1 MCAAG
6 GATPSVIN
14 AGTTVGTA
22 TRYVAVIG
30 SDRPSTQRTIAETTS
45 VRTRLPS
52 PRSRMRREIFKPR
65 PVWSRMP
72 TAIPATAVVAPTGR
86 TCFVPAASA
95 LTSLLGDNDVSR
107 RMYETS
113 IATMIDQK
121 TAVIVEK
128 PATRKTMIANSD
140 VYWYQ

>member
-22 TRYVAVIG
+22 TRYVAVMG

-52 PRSRMRREIFKPR
+52 PRSRMRREIFRPR

-95 LTSLLGDNDVSR
+95 FTSLVGASEVSR
-107 RMYETS
+107 RTDETRLARM
-113 IATMIDQK
+113 IAQY
-121 TAVIVEK
+121 TAVLLEQ
-128 PATRKTMIANSD
+128 PATRKTIIANSD
-140 VYWYQ
+140 VYWYL

>member
-1 MCAAG
+1 
-6 GATPSVIN
+6 
-14 AGTTVGTA
+14 
-22 TRYVAVIG
+22 
-30 SDRPSTQRTIAETTS
+30 
-45 VRTRLPS
+45 
-52 PRSRMRREIFKPR
+52 
-65 PVWSRMP
+65 MP

-95 LTSLLGDNDVSR
+95 FTSLLGESDVSR

-140 VYWYQ
+140 VYWYQYRFVSSQKPGASSAMARAPSRRASISIVSRMPR